1 MTEKSGNQLITI
13 GIPVRNEEENISELK
28 IAISSLISRLELKGL
43 DAEIIINENGSSD
56 RSLEMLRVWESQEER
71 LKVNRLEPPLTFQAS
86 ILKMMK
92 VANGDAFVIYQ
103 SDMQDPVEL
112 IDVFVDQWQKGHS
125 IVAGVISH
133 RQESFFK
140 KNIRKLFYKTLKL
153 FSDGNFI
160 VGFQDFYL
168 ISKNIYNSLATLP
181 NEGLFLR
188 GHISSR
194 FGEVFTL
201 EYSRKNRLK
210 GKSNF
215 KFPEKYGLALDG
227 LLLFGTR
234 FIRVLS
240 TSSFFLFLISIIL
253 IIVIGIGYAFGGR
266 VPMRGWASIY
276 VGILALL
283 SLLGL
288 AVGIILEYLIR
299 IYRVLLLK

>member
-1 MTEKSGNQLITI
+1 MNSNIGNQILTI
-13 GIPVRNEEENISELK
+13 GIPVRNEEENIPELK
-28 IAISSLISRLELKGL
+28 VSISDLIARLETKGINV
-43 DAEIIINENGSSD
+43 EIIINDNGSTD
-56 RSLEMLRVWESQEER
+56 RSLEMLRIWESNEKR
-71 LKVNRLEPPLTFQAS
+71 LTVNKLEPPLTFQAS

-92 VANGDAFVIYQ
+92 TAEGDAFVIYQ
-103 SDMQDPVEL
+103 SDMQDPIEL
-112 IDVFVDQWQKGHS
+112 IDNFVNQWQQGCS
-125 IVAGVISH
+125 IVAGVI
-133 RQESFFK
+133 RDREESFLK
-140 KNIRKLFYKTLKL
+140 KNVRKLFYRTLKL

-168 ISKNIYNSLATLP
+168 ISKNIYKTLATLP

-194 FGEVFTL
+194 FGEVYTL
-201 EYSRKNRLK
+201 EYRRKNRLK

-234 FIRVLS
+234 FVRVLS
-240 TSSFFLFLISIIL
+240 TSSFLLFVISAFLILMIA
-253 IIVIGIGYAFGGR
+253 IGYLFGIR

-288 AVGIILEYLIR
+288 AIGIILEYLIR
-299 IYRVLLLK
+299 IYRAILLK

>member
-1 MTEKSGNQLITI
+1 MKSNIENKLVTI

-43 DAEIIINENGSSD
+43 DVEIIINENGSTD
-56 RSLEMLRVWESQEER
+56 RSLEMLRIWESQEER
-71 LKVNRLEPPLTFQAS
+71 LKVNKLEPPLTFQAS

-92 VANGDAFVIYQ
+92 AADGDAFIIYQ
-103 SDMQDPVEL
+103 SDMQDPIEL
-112 IDVFVDQWQKGHS
+112 VDIFVDYWQKGYS
-125 IVAGVISH
+125 IVAGVIRD

-140 KNIRKLFYKTLKL
+140 KNMRKLFYRTLKL

-168 ISKNIYNSLATLP
+168 ISKNIYKTLATLP

-194 FGEVFTL
+194 FGKVFTL
-201 EYSRKNRLK
+201 DYSRKDRLK

-240 TSSFFLFLISIIL
+240 TSSFLLFVISIIL
-253 IIVIGIGYAFGGR
+253 ILVIGISYVFGVR

-288 AVGIILEYLIR
+288 AIGIILEYLIR
-299 IYRVLLLK
+299 IYRVILLK

>member
-1 MTEKSGNQLITI
+1 MKSNIGNQLVTI

-43 DAEIIINENGSSD
+43 DVEIIINENGSTD
-56 RSLEMLRVWESQEER
+56 RSLEMLRIWESQEER
-71 LKVNRLEPPLTFQAS
+71 LKVNKLEPPLTFQAS

-92 VANGDAFVIYQ
+92 AADGDAFIIYQ
-103 SDMQDPVEL
+103 SDMQDPIEL
-112 IDVFVDQWQKGHS
+112 VDIFVDHWQKGYS
-125 IVAGVISH
+125 IVAGVIRD

-140 KNIRKLFYKTLKL
+140 KNMRKLFYRTLKL

-168 ISKNIYNSLATLP
+168 ISKNVYKTLATLP

-201 EYSRKNRLK
+201 EYGRKNRLK

-215 KFPEKYGLALDG
+215 KFPEKYGLALDV

-234 FIRVLS
+234 FFRVLS
-240 TSSFFLFLISIIL
+240 TSSFLLFVISIIL
-253 IIVIGIGYAFGGR
+253 ILVIGIGYVFGVR

-299 IYRVLLLK
+299 IYRVILLK

>member
-1 MTEKSGNQLITI
+1 MKSSMENQLLTI
-13 GIPVRNEEENISELK
+13 GIPVRNEEENIPELK
-28 IAISSLISRLELKGL
+28 LAVSDLIARLEVKGINV
-43 DAEIIINENGSSD
+43 EIIINDNGSTD
-56 RSLEMLRVWESQEER
+56 KSLEMLRIWESYEKR
-71 LKVNRLEPPLTFQAS
+71 LKVNKLEPPLTFQAS

-92 VANGDAFVIYQ
+92 TAEGDAFVIYQ
-103 SDMQDPVEL
+103 SDMQDPIDL
-112 IDVFVDQWQKGHS
+112 IDGFVNQWQQGYS
-125 IVAGVISH
+125 IVAGVI
-133 RQESFFK
+133 RDRKESFLK
-140 KNIRKLFYKTLKL
+140 KNVRKLFYRTLKL

-168 ISKNIYNSLATLP
+168 ISKNVYKTLATLP

-210 GKSNF
+210 GESNF

-240 TSSFFLFLISIIL
+240 TSSFLLFIISIIL
-253 IIVIGIGYAFGGR
+253 ILVIGIGYLFGVR

-299 IYRVLLLK
+299 IYRVILLK